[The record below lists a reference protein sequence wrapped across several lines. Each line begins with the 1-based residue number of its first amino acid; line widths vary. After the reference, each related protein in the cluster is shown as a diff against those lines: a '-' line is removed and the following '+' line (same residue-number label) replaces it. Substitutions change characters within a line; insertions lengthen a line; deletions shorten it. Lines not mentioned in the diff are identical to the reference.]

1 MDSDSELFTGDDVM
15 QVRGRPRQQ
24 AAEAQQDLSGYEDLL
39 AFLSQQKPD
48 PDGDTFDDFKF
59 AAAASDAKADA
70 IAAQVAAQNL
80 ARDFADYQRA
90 QGRVHAL
97 PDKHNLDI
105 LKMREF
111 YRYDRQVPAIK
122 RVIDDY
128 IKGHLTG
135 KGHSLVPP
143 FGIQYRDSDL
153 FPRQDFYDTQQ
164 GGYKSKSKSKKYR
177 YNKKSK
183 KSKTNKRRRSRS
195 KSRSNKRQRHR
206 SNKRSRK

>member
-1 MDSDSELFTGDDVM
+1 MDTGDSDSELLFTGDDVM
-15 QVRGRPRQQ
+15 KMRGGPRQQ

-48 PDGDTFDDFKF
+48 PDGGTFDDFKF
-59 AAAASDAKADA
+59 AAAASDSKADAA
-70 IAAQVAAQNL
+70 IAAQVAARDL
-80 ARDFADYQRA
+80 ARVFADHQRA

-97 PDKHNLDI
+97 PDKHILDI

-111 YRYDRQVPAIK
+111 YRYDRQSPAIK

-135 KGHSLVPP
+135 NGRSLLPP
-143 FGIQYRDSDL
+143 FGIQYYDSDL
-153 FPRQDFYDTQQ
+153 FPRQDFYDTHQ

-195 KSRSNKRQRHR
+195 KSLSK
-206 SNKRSRK
+206 SRKRN